1 MVSESADPMIRMLVC
16 AAALLLIAAGP
27 PPARQAAPPAPPLKA
42 GAIPPGDAPGARDAG
57 ALPRYAGAI
66 LLESKASAFDELV
79 LPNAKL
85 ERREDKVD
93 ANNNALFL
101 PPEPPTVEGRLT
113 RMSYLLPE
121 GRSVLEVVRGYQQ
134 AIKEAG
140 GSVLFECNRDECGGS
155 AVSAA
160 RSGGSKTGIVHMLY
174 PYDMI
179 SGPWTECVLQEDRAG
194 QRYTLLDLPKGAGKA
209 AVLAWTVGDVSAG
222 SNCKSWVGRTV
233 ALVVTVE
240 TAAREQRMETVAASA
255 VGQGLDRE
263 GRVALYA
270 IQFDTAKAEVKP
282 ESQPQ
287 LAELVSFLR
296 GAPATKVLV
305 VGHTDNQAGVDYNL
319 DLSRRRAQAVV
330 AALTGAGI
338 AGARMVPQGVGMA
351 APLASNDTE
360 EGRAKN
366 RRVELVKLN

>member
-1 MVSESADPMIRMLVC
+1 MKRVLVGI
-16 AAALLLIAAGP
+16 AIPLLMAAGP
-27 PPARQAAPPAPPLKA
+27 QQTRSAPPPAPPLKA
-42 GAIPPGDAPGARDAG
+42 GAIPPGDAPGARDAS
-57 ALPRYAGAI
+57 ALPRYGGGL
-66 LLESKASAFDELV
+66 LLESKASAFDEIA

-85 ERREDKVD
+85 ERRADKVD
-93 ANNNALFL
+93 ARNNDLFL
-101 PPEPPTVEGRLT
+101 PPEPLAVEGRVT

-121 GRSVLEVVRGYQQ
+121 GRSALEVVRGYQQ
-134 AIKEAG
+134 TVKDAG
-140 GSVLFECNRDECGGS
+140 GSVLFECSRDECGGS
-155 AVSAA
+155 GVTAA
-160 RSGGSKTGIVHMLY
+160 RSGGSKTGLIHMLY

-179 SGPWTECVLQEDRAG
+179 AGPWTECVLQEDRSG
-194 QRYTLLDLPKGAGKA
+194 QRFTLLDLPKGGGKA
-209 AVLAWTVGDVSAG
+209 AVLVWNVGDVSAG
-222 SNCKSWVGRTV
+222 SNCKAWVGRLV

-255 VGQGLDRE
+255 MGEGLDRE

-270 IQFDTAKAEVKP
+270 IQFDTAKADIKP
-282 ESQPQ
+282 ESGAQ
-287 LAELVSFLR
+287 LTELVSFLR

-305 VGHTDNQAGVDYNL
+305 VGHTDNQAGIDYNL

-330 AALTGAGI
+330 AALKGAGI
-338 AGARMVPQGVGMA
+338 TAARLTPQGVGMA

>member
-1 MVSESADPMIRMLVC
+1 MTRLLVC
-16 AAALLLIAAGP
+16 AAALFLIAASPSLGRQSA
-27 PPARQAAPPAPPLKA
+27 PAAAPLRA
-42 GAIPPGDAPGARDAG
+42 GAIPASDAPGTRDAS

-66 LLESKASAFDELV
+66 LLESKTNAFDEIV
-79 LPNAKL
+79 LPNAML
-85 ERREDKVD
+85 ERRIDQVD
-93 ANNNALFL
+93 AHNNDLFL
-101 PPEPPTVEGRLT
+101 PPAPVRVEGRLT
-113 RMSYLLPE
+113 RMSYLMPE

-134 AIKEAG
+134 TVKEAG

-155 AVSAA
+155 AVTSA
-160 RSGGSKTGIVHMLY
+160 RSGGSKTGVVHMLY

-194 QRYTLLDLPKGAGKA
+194 QRYTLLDLPNGTGKA

-222 SNCKSWVGRTV
+222 SNCKAWVGRTV
-233 ALVVTVE
+233 ALVVAVE
-240 TAAREQRMETVAASA
+240 TAAREQRMETIAATA
-255 VGQGLDRE
+255 VGQGLDRN

-270 IQFDTAKAEVKP
+270 IQFDTAKADVKP

-287 LAELVSFLR
+287 LAEIVAFLR
-296 GAPATKVLV
+296 GAPAIKVLV

-319 DLSRRRAQAVV
+319 DLSRRRASAVV
-330 AALTGAGI
+330 AALTSAGI
-338 AGARMVPQGVGMA
+338 ANARMIPQGVGMA
-351 APLASNDTE
+351 APLASNGSE